1 MRKKKQMSEEI
12 LIEDS
17 VQIEELEIT
26 PFPLGK
32 FGKSEND
39 VMFYLLAM
47 TCILFL
53 AIYSKI

>member
-12 LIEDS
+12 LIEES
-17 VQIEELEIT
+17 VQTEELEIT

-32 FGKSEND
+32 FGKSESD